1 MIDKPGD
8 RAATTAKLA
17 EAVGGTMECFY
28 WMLGPHDGVAIVNVP
43 DAAAAAGVS
52 MGIAAG
58 GALKSLE
65 SHRLLTK
72 DEAMAALRGG
82 QGRQGRVSAPRH
94 VATSRA
100 RPERLRQRI
109 GIGGVPAGGQVRL
122 VLIHSVPGRSTPRR
136 SSKTNATLV

>member
-1 MIDKPGD
+1 MPKYMYFFSYTSDAAGRMIDKPGD

-28 WMLGPHDGVAIVNVP
+28 WMLGPHDGVAIVDVP

-72 DEAMAALRGG
+72 DEAMAAL
-82 QGRQGRVSAPRH
+82 
-94 VATSRA
+94 
-100 RPERLRQRI
+100 E
-109 GIGGVPAGGQVRL
+109 AGKAVRDVYQL
-122 VLIHSVPGRSTPRR
+122 PGT
-136 SSKTNATLV
+136 